1 MLLQVRAAGAPADD
15 VAGFVEELV
24 VRRELAANF
33 VRYEPDYDRYA
44 ALPDWARTTLD
55 AHRDDEREPRYT
67 ATELE
72 EGRTHDQAWNAAMAE
87 IRATGYLHNHMRMY
101 WGKQILRWTTSP
113 EHAFATALA
122 LNNRYFLDGR
132 DCSSYANIAWLFG
145 LHDQAFAE
153 RPVGGKT
160 RVMTRSGLDRKFD
173 VSAWLDD
180 VRARLGDAAVDGAR
194 WGIPF
199 GRTGLGAVHA

>member
-1 MLLQVRAAGAPADD
+1 M
-15 VAGFVEELV
+15 AGFVEELV

-55 AHRDDEREPRYT
+55 EHRDDEREPRYT

-87 IRATGYLHNHMRMY
+87 MRATGYLHNHMRMY
-101 WGKQILRWTTSP
+101 WGKQILRWSRQPRARVRTVRSRSTTATSST
-113 EHAFATALA
+113 AATRSSFA
-122 LNNRYFLDGR
+122 NV
-132 DCSSYANIAWLFG
+132 AWVFG

-153 RPVGGKT
+153 RPVDRQDPRHDAQRAGSEVRCVRLAG
-160 RVMTRSGLDRKFD
+160 RRSRP
-173 VSAWLDD
+173 S
-180 VRARLGDAAVDGAR
+180 R
-194 WGIPF
+194 
-199 GRTGLGAVHA
+199 